1 MRTEGSVVTFYR
13 HEYHAIIGVCVCVC
27 AVSAEGRG
35 FVHWI
40 EYGFPISCIRR
51 LTSKEDYTMMLLCIV
66 DIYFYHLW
74 MNSLGWSFFG
84 NFKSCLRGEESFE
97 KNYSKQKPRWT
108 CDISMAAFLMVK
120 KKRKKKKESRIGQE
134 NWKRQMIRKIHLQF
148 QISELSIYSRYRRIS
163 SNSWPRSEKHR
174 FVSAYPVQELI
185 VAVIGEAF
193 PRPTFVSNFIATIAT
208 LRPCQRSFPF
218 YF

>member
-74 MNSLGWSFFG
+74 MNSLG
-84 NFKSCLRGEESFE
+84 
-97 KNYSKQKPRWT
+97 
-108 CDISMAAFLMVK
+108 
-120 KKRKKKKESRIGQE
+120 
-134 NWKRQMIRKIHLQF
+134 
-148 QISELSIYSRYRRIS
+148 
-163 SNSWPRSEKHR
+163 
-174 FVSAYPVQELI
+174 
-185 VAVIGEAF
+185 
-193 PRPTFVSNFIATIAT
+193 
-208 LRPCQRSFPF
+208 
-218 YF
+218 